1 MELPISTPQRSGI
14 ICRICLH
21 KVSLKHNCLAMMQF
35 KVVDFVA
42 MPNKRRNIIKK
53 FLKQYVIYNLLEFC
67 IGNSVLVKA
76 YNGSQQ
82 SLSGDSLVLT
92 NMIGSI
98 KKTLKAHNTRNASK
112 KATF

>member
-1 MELPISTPQRSGI
+1 
-14 ICRICLH
+14 
-21 KVSLKHNCLAMMQF
+21 MMQF

-98 KKTLKAHNTRNASK
+98 KKTLKGHNTRNVLF
-112 KATF
+112 T

>member
-1 MELPISTPQRSGI
+1 
-14 ICRICLH
+14 
-21 KVSLKHNCLAMMQF
+21 MMQF

-42 MPNKRRNIIKK
+42 MPKKRRIIIKN
-53 FLKQYVIYNLLEFC
+53 FLNNIYNLLEFC

-98 KKTLKAHNTRNASK
+98 KKTLKGHNTRNVLF
-112 KATF
+112 T